1 MSTETFYCPRCHR
14 ELANARERSGVAVCP
29 YCGEPATRNQP
40 GVLPVIGYRL
50 PRPLKPVFRSLPQGL
65 ALNADLEVA

>member
-1 MSTETFYCPRCHR
+1 MSTETYYCPRCHR
-14 ELANARERSGVAVCP
+14 ELATARERLGVPVCP

-50 PRPLKPVFRSLPQGL
+50 PAPSKRTFRSLPQSL
-65 ALNADLEVA
+65 SPHEALEVA